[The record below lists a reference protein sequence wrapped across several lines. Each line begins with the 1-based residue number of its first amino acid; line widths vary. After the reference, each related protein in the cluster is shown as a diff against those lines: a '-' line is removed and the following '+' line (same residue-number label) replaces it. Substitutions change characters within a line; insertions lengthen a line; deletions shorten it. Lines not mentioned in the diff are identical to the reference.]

1 LLLAATPGI
10 AASGTLFGAMTIR
23 TQAKDLV
30 LATVMLPLLAPSILA
45 GVAGTRALILGATAS
60 ELFDYF
66 ALLGL
71 FGFIFTAGGLG
82 LFDAVVEG

>member
-1 LLLAATPGI
+1 
-10 AASGTLFGAMTIR
+10 
-23 TQAKDLV
+23 
-30 LATVMLPLLAPSILA
+30 MLPLLAPSILA